1 MQPEQASEHFSE
13 RIVKVG
19 ERKGYYI
26 RTFTGRK
33 YWPMDPRAEDI
44 CIEDVAHALSNL
56 CRFTG
61 HTAKFYSVAEHSVYV
76 SFLVPEHLA
85 FAALM
90 HDAHEAYINDIAK
103 PLKLC
108 LPEYNA
114 VELSNWLVMA
124 EAFDLPFT
132 LPAEIKEAD
141 SAAFRAE
148 RIQLMT
154 AWQGPLVDADTVGEG
169 YTPVAPKLGML
180 PEQAKAT
187 FLERFNELE
196 PR

>member
-1 MQPEQASEHFSE
+1 ME
-13 RIVKVG
+13 RAG
-19 ERKGYYI
+19 HYI
-26 RTFTGRK
+26 RTYTGRQ

-76 SFLVPEHLA
+76 SFLVHESLA
-85 FAALM
+85 FAGLL

-108 LPEYNA
+108 LPEYGA
-114 VELSNWLVMA
+114 VEAKNWAVLA
-124 EAFDLPFT
+124 EAFGLPVDLDPR
-132 LPAEIKEAD
+132 IKEAD

-154 AWQGPLVDADTVGEG
+154 AWQGPLVTADTVGEG
-169 YTPVAPKLGML
+169 WTPVAPKLGML
-180 PEQAKAT
+180 PEQAKAA
-187 FLERFNELE
+187 FLERFYELD